1 MNGGEKVVMV
11 GTDQG
16 SAIQILTWGGQEGYM
31 RKLRAFSYVVQTHM
45 CQIVS
50 QASGFSAVLG
60 GKRVQEKGQFEN
72 SLKMKQIR
80 LRNGAKKKKG
90 AKVKGGILE
99 DFSEE
104 VILKFIPV

>member
-1 MNGGEKVVMV
+1 
-11 GTDQG
+11 
-16 SAIQILTWGGQEGYM
+16 M

-45 CQIVS
+45 CQILS